1 MEQIGILLLYWHFL
15 TFKIKPN
22 CPVNPVKAW
31 RFFGNYPNY
40 FDECFLAVLG
50 TVFANKIIGLG
61 YKKQL
66 SQFNNA

>member
-15 TFKIKPN
+15 S
-22 CPVNPVKAW
+22 PVNPVKAW

>member
-15 TFKIKPN
+15 
-22 CPVNPVKAW
+22 KAW